1 MAIFLFCSGSAAL
14 TALYAVIPA
23 QNSGAAYSGFIV
35 SGTFVIKSSDAVINS
50 EYPPFSDS
58 PVTSIFSHRYSFSSI
73 QY

>member
-23 QNSGAAYSGFIV
+23 QTSGAAYSGFIM
-35 SGTFVIKSSDAVINS
+35 SGNFVIKSHDSVLIS

-58 PVTSIFSHRYSFSSI
+58 PGTSFISHSHSFSSL